1 MGLNQSGALTL
12 LFVDR
17 GATFDIPQLNPGLDR
32 ELLDDFS
39 KTQVVNFL
47 DEGKHIAALPAPEAV
62 PHATAR
68 GDVKTGAALVVEW
81 A

>member
-12 LFVDR
+12 LFIDR
-17 GATFDIPQLNPGLDR
+17 GATFDITQLNPGLDR

-39 KTQVVNFL
+39 ETQVVNFL
-47 DEGKHIAALPAPEAV
+47 DEGEHITALPAPEAV
-62 PHATAR
+62 PHAAAR
-68 GDVKTGAALVVEW
+68 GNVKTGAALVMEW